1 MTLPNCEHLTVSES
15 FMFFSKID
23 FESLEKL
30 VKINLQFGKDEK
42 WSLKEIGQLIER
54 NRCQ

>member
-1 MTLPNCEHLTVSES
+1 
-15 FMFFSKID
+15 MFFSKID